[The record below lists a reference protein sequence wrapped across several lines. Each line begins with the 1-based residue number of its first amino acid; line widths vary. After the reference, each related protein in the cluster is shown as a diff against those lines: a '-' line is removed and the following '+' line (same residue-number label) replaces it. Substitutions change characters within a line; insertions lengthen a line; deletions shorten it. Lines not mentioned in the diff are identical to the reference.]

1 MFKQKCLKLLLLVAA
16 TASSL
21 TSWAAGF
28 GYDFEDDGFR
38 YTITSETTV
47 EVSFNNYGSYSGSV
61 VIPQSASD
69 GNKKYSVTGIGSNA
83 FSNQDQ
89 IIGVTFPD
97 GVTVIKDGAFSGC
110 TGLEYVVFPPTSLTT
125 IESSAF
131 SGCTA
136 LDDVE
141 IPKSV
146 TTIPY
151 ECFSGCSDLQ
161 TLKLPEGLAEIG
173 ISAFESCSN
182 LKSITLPSTLTNIKD
197 GAFWQCDAMASIV
210 VKATKPPVCGTNAFL
225 SNKKNTTVT
234 VDQIA
239 NIPAYMQAAEWKDF
253 SHYTGVTLI
262 DGITYYVNKEDN
274 SKADI
279 LNVDSSVSEPNI
291 RTKVT
296 IDGKE
301 YPMTY
306 IGSEAFHG
314 NRNIT
319 KIVVPEGVTEIC
331 DFAFAECTWLTSVT
345 LPSSVTVIG
354 KRAFSS
360 CYSLVDVNLSSGI
373 TQIDTETFASCSKL
387 KSIVIPEGVTLVGES
402 AFNNCPQ
409 LESVVLPSTLE
420 QIYISGF
427 GSCDALTSITV
438 NSPTPPKCN
447 FLCFSNYDATVTTPS
462 ASASSYVKNGTWS
475 YFNYAGSGAVTLDGI
490 TYVVADDG
498 ASADVGYVRAY
509 NSDVVELPSKVT
521 IDGKEYPL
529 TQINSTAFQRGMA
542 SFPDFTTTV
551 LKAIVIPEGVA
562 TISDEAFKSCPYLT
576 SVTLPSTLTTIGDSA
591 FDGCANLTAIT
602 VNAATPPVC
611 AAATFNFDKSATTV
625 TAPFESIPAYI
636 AADGWTDFDLYSGVA
651 IADGIVYRPVK
662 GEADI
667 YCVKPSVTEANI
679 QPAVTIGDKEYAL
692 TQINETSFKGNN
704 KITKA
709 VVPEGVTFIDSWA
722 FSECSNL
729 ASVTLPN
736 SLTDMGYNVFTNSTS
751 LDNVVIPSNMKT
763 LPYHAFFG
771 CTGLKSV
778 VLPEGLTKIDIDA
791 FYSCSSLSSI
801 TLPSTLTEIS
811 SSAFS
816 HSGLKDV
823 VIPESVKTIGHGAF
837 YECENLVSITLPK
850 DLTTIEDQTF
860 RGCTSLAAINL
871 PSSVQSIGKFAFYLC
886 GSLKAITCEA
896 LVPPTVADEDA
907 FEFDVYARDK
917 GRSKC
922 VLTMPAATREAY
934 ANDGVWSLFMDG
946 TDNVVVGIE
955 GEGRVAY
962 ADNKGIVFN
971 GANICA
977 KTNSTLTFAIK
988 PAAGYDLQSATYASD
1003 DVTERAATGEFVTPA
1018 ISADADFRILFAA
1031 KDYLAVND
1039 LAVEAGDN
1047 VVLPIELV
1055 NPDEVSA
1062 VQVQIVLP
1070 EGVTVALDDGG
1081 KPMVEH
1087 DASRLV
1093 DQTLDATVDGQ
1104 TLTITT
1110 QAGGHSYLG
1119 TTGTLLNVTLAVDA
1133 NLHHG
1138 SYAIS
1143 LSGAKLSMATGETA
1157 NSPAA
1162 QCILA
1167 VSNPSGITDAN
1178 AQTVKAYGEKGLLT
1192 ILGAEGTTADIIA
1205 TDGRVAAS
1213 VKCASNSERI
1223 AMGKGVYLVRIDGN
1237 VTKVV
1242 VY

>member
-1 MFKQKCLKLLLLVAA
+1 MFKQKCLKLLLLVVAM
-16 TASSL
+16 ASSL

-28 GYDFEDDGFR
+28 EADGFC
-38 YTITSETTV
+38 YTITGESTV
-47 EVSFNNYGSYSGSV
+47 EVTYNVNGHYSGAL
-61 VIPQSASD
+61 VIPQTAYD

-83 FSNQDQ
+83 FRFQSD
-89 IIGVTFPD
+89 ITGVTFPD
-97 GVTVIKDGAFSGC
+97 GVTVIKDGAFDLC
-110 TGLEYVVFPPTSLTT
+110 TGMEYVVFPPNTLKT
-125 IESSAF
+125 IGYGAF
-131 SGCTA
+131 SDCSN
-136 LDDVE
+136 LYYVE
-141 IPKSV
+141 IPNGV

-151 ECFSGCSDLQ
+151 DCFKGCSNLQ
-161 TLKLPEGLAEIG
+161 RVKLPEGLTEIG
-173 ISAFESCSN
+173 MSAFESCSM
-182 LKSITLPSTLTNIKD
+182 LKSITLPSTLTEIQY
-197 GAFWQCDAMASIV
+197 GAFLGCDAMTSIV
-210 VKATKPPVCGTNAFL
+210 VKATDPPTCGEDAFL
-225 SNKKNTTVT
+225 ENKNNTTVT
-234 VDQIA
+234 VEQISSV
-239 NIPAYMQAAEWKDF
+239 PAYMKAAEWKDF
-253 SHYTGVTLI
+253 SHYSGVTEI
-262 DGITYYVNKEDN
+262 DGITYYVSKEDN

-279 LNVDSSVSEPNI
+279 LAVDASVTEPNI
-291 RTKVT
+291 RSKVT

-301 YPMTY
+301 YPLTY
-306 IGSEAFHG
+306 IGSEIFQG
-314 NRNIT
+314 NPYIT
-319 KIVVPEGVTEIC
+319 KVVIPEGVTKIC
-331 DFAFAECTWLTSVT
+331 DFAFADCTWLTSVT

-354 KRAFSS
+354 KNAFCRCS
-360 CYSLVDVNLSSGI
+360 SLVDVNLSSGI
-373 TQIDTETFASCSKL
+373 TQIDTETFRSCPKL
-387 KSIVIPEGVTLVGES
+387 KSIVIPEGVTLIGDS
-402 AFNNCPQ
+402 AFDKCSQ

-438 NSPTPPKCN
+438 NAPTPPKCN

-475 YFNYAGSGAVTLDGI
+475 FFNYAGSGAVTIDGI

-498 ASADVGYVRAY
+498 ASVDVGYVRAY

-521 IDGKEYPL
+521 IDGNEYPL
-529 TQINSTAFQRGMA
+529 TQINSTAFQTGMS
-542 SFPDFTTTV
+542 SFPDLTTTF
-551 LKAIVIPEGVA
+551 LKAIVIPEGVT
-562 TISDEAFKSCPYLT
+562 TISNDAFTSSPYLT

-591 FDGCANLTAIT
+591 FEGCANLTSIT

-611 AAATFNFDKSATTV
+611 SASTFNFNKSSTTV

-636 AADGWTDFDLYSGVA
+636 AADGWTDFDLYDGVT
-651 IADGIVYRPVK
+651 ITDGIVYRSVNN
-662 GEADI
+662 EADV

-679 QPAVTIGDKEYAL
+679 LPTVTIGEKEYAL
-692 TQINETSFKGNN
+692 TQINGMVFKGNTA
-704 KITKA
+704 ITKA
-709 VVPEGVTFIDSWA
+709 VVPEGVTCIYDWA
-722 FSECSNL
+722 FSGCSNL

-736 SLTDMGYNVFTNSTS
+736 TLTIMGYNVFQNCTS
-751 LDNVVIPSNMKT
+751 LDNVVMPSSMKS
-763 LPYHAFFG
+763 LPYHTFYG

-778 VLPEGLTKIDIDA
+778 VLPEGMTKIEYDA
-791 FYSCSSLSSI
+791 FTFCSSLSSV
-801 TLPSTLTEIS
+801 TLPSTLTDITS
-811 SSAFS
+811 GAFS
-816 HSGLKDV
+816 HSGLKEI
-823 VIPESVKTIGHGAF
+823 VIPDGVKTIGSACF
-837 YECENLVSITLPK
+837 YECENLASVTLPK
-850 DLTTIEDQTF
+850 YLTTIEEDAF

-871 PSSVQSIGKFAFYLC
+871 PSSVQTIGRLAFYLC
-886 GSLKAITCEA
+886 GSLKAITSEA

-917 GRSKC
+917 GRGKC
-922 VLTMPAATREAY
+922 VLTVPAATREAY

-962 ADNKGIVFN
+962 ADNKGVVFN

-977 KTNSTLTFAIK
+977 KANSALTFAIK
-988 PAAGYDLQSATYASD
+988 PAAGYDLQSATYAGD
-1003 DVTERAATGEFVTPA
+1003 DVTEQAATGEFVTPT
-1018 ISADADFRILFAA
+1018 ISADVDFSIVFAA

-1070 EGVTVALDDGG
+1070 EGVTVALDDG

-1110 QAGGHSYLG
+1110 QAGGHSYIG

-1162 QCILA
+1162 QCMLA

-1178 AQTVKAYGEKGLLT
+1178 VQTVKAYGEKGQLT

-1223 AMGKGVYLVRIDGN
+1223 AMGRGVYLVRINDN